1 MKEEHGTM
9 VDERIYTGERERE
22 RENRTRNVIAEWGE
36 CELSKNGED
45 A

>member
-9 VDERIYTGERERE
+9 VDERIYTGERE